1 MGQLGKALDA
11 LGGSTKGDVK
21 EQPPGQPSMTGDS
34 ETTVPLDVNDLS
46 TLELIYRILEED
58 GMDLVGDPG
67 TAFATF
73 DQERGVVTVFAE
85 TQALV
90 HIVPYRTETF
100 LAAINCAQNEG
111 ANFSACGNQV
121 ICAIGDVSARG
132 ASYAEAALRALL
144 TYKRKA
150 NSN

>member
-1 MGQLGKALDA
+1 MGQPGKASDV
-11 LGGSTKGDVK
+11 LGGPTKADVK
-21 EQPPGQPSMTGDS
+21 GQPPIQPSMTGES
-34 ETTVPLDVNDLS
+34 ETTLPQDVYSLS
-46 TLELIYRILEED
+46 ALELIYRILEED

-73 DQERGVVTVFAE
+73 DHERGVVIVFAE
-85 TQALV
+85 RQALV

-150 NSN
+150 NSD

>member
-1 MGQLGKALDA
+1 
-11 LGGSTKGDVK
+11 
-21 EQPPGQPSMTGDS
+21 MTGDS

-73 DQERGVVTVFAE
+73 DPARGVVIVFAE

-90 HIVPYRTETF
+90 HIVPYHTETL

-121 ICAIGDVSARG
+121 KCAIGDVSARG

-150 NSN
+150 NSD

>member
-1 MGQLGKALDA
+1 MGQPGKASDV
-11 LGGSTKGDVK
+11 LGGPTKADVNG
-21 EQPPGQPSMTGDS
+21 QPPIQPSMTRES
-34 ETTVPLDVNDLS
+34 ETTSPQDVYSLS
-46 TLELIYRILEED
+46 ALELIYRILEED

-67 TAFATF
+67 SAFATF
-73 DQERGVVTVFAE
+73 DHERGVVIVFAE
-85 TQALV
+85 RQALV

-132 ASYAEAALRALL
+132 PSYAEAALRALF

-150 NSN
+150 NSD

>member
-1 MGQLGKALDA
+1 MGQQRNASDV
-11 LGGSTKGDVK
+11 LGGPTKADVK
-21 EQPPGQPSMTGDS
+21 GQPPIQPSMTGAS
-34 ETTVPLDVNDLS
+34 ETTLPQDVYSLS

-73 DQERGVVTVFAE
+73 DDERGVIVFAE
-85 TQALV
+85 RQALV
-90 HIVPYRTETF
+90 HVVPYRTETF
-100 LAAINCAQNEG
+100 LAAINCAQKEG

-150 NSN
+150 NSD

>member
-1 MGQLGKALDA
+1 
-11 LGGSTKGDVK
+11 
-21 EQPPGQPSMTGDS
+21 MTGDS
-34 ETTVPLDVNDLS
+34 EETLPLDVNDLS
-46 TLELIYRILEED
+46 NLELIYRILEED

-73 DQERGVVTVFAE
+73 DHERGVVAVFAE

-90 HIVPYRTETF
+90 DIVDYRTETF

-111 ANFSACGNQV
+111 ANFSAWGNQV

>member
-1 MGQLGKALDA
+1 MGQPGKALDV
-11 LGGSTKGDVK
+11 LGGPTKADVNG
-21 EQPPGQPSMTGDS
+21 QPPIQPSMTGES
-34 ETTVPLDVNDLS
+34 ETTLPQDVYSLS

-58 GMDLVGDPG
+58 GMDLVGDPS

-73 DQERGVVTVFAE
+73 DDERGVIVFAE
-85 TQALV
+85 SQALV

-121 ICAIGDVSARG
+121 ICAIGNVSARG
-132 ASYAEAALRALL
+132 ASYAEAALRALF

-150 NSN
+150 NSD